1 MFHSSSLGSRYK
13 STSSETKCFFWNTL
27 NLITFQQVTEE
38 IELSPCKWVL
48 PRLWLHSSQSV
59 SWFQGRNLGSW
70 RVFYDQS
77 QLNWNRKPTAN
88 KNQNNNKKSKQ
99 EMLLVWQSY
108 GLVYSRMQWT
118 MQTLIFL
125 DFFFLL
131 FTIEI
136 SRYLNLLSS
145 SVIQSDCCSVTVSR
159 HFWELCCV
167 NRKQVIDK
175 LPQLSSQY
183 NLLLSV
189 QLNYFQLYAVP
200 HFVFFLGTCK
210 KNMP

>member
-1 MFHSSSLGSRYK
+1 
-13 STSSETKCFFWNTL
+13 
-27 NLITFQQVTEE
+27 
-38 IELSPCKWVL
+38 
-48 PRLWLHSSQSV
+48 
-59 SWFQGRNLGSW
+59 
-70 RVFYDQS
+70 
-77 QLNWNRKPTAN
+77 
-88 KNQNNNKKSKQ
+88 
-99 EMLLVWQSY
+99 MLLVWQSY

-125 DFFFLL
+125 DFFL

-136 SRYLNLLSS
+136 SRYLNLMSS
-145 SVIQSDCCSVTVSR
+145 SVIESDCCSVTVSR

-183 NLLLSV
+183 NLLLSI

-200 HFVFFLGTCK
+200 HFVFFFLGTCK